1 MKQIRR
7 SMSPTV
13 VTIGNFDGLHLGH
26 LALIEKTK
34 SLAKKHGL
42 KSLVCSFDCNT
53 KGAQLIFPQNELKCA
68 LQELAV
74 DYFTSL
80 PFFRDIIGLSCEEF
94 AKEYLCNRFQARFVV
109 VGANFRFGN
118 NQSGNIN
125 TLIALGKQYG
135 FQVIPIN
142 MKKVGKQTLSSTFI
156 RTLLQEGKIHRANRY
171 LYQPFFVNGM
181 VTKGF
186 SVGNA
191 LLKVPTA
198 NIPLPKAC
206 VSLPFGVYKTE
217 TVIDGKTYPSITN
230 LGYAPT
236 YQKSK
241 PMIETFIFDFS
252 GNLYEKRIQIR
263 FLQYIRKE
271 RKFSSMEALKKQI
284 EKDIAKCKS

>member
-1 MKQIRR
+1 MKQIRQ
-7 SMSPTV
+7 SVSPTV

-53 KGAQLIFPQNELKCA
+53 KGAQLIFPQNELKDS

-94 AKEYLCNRFQARFVV
+94 AKQYLSNRFQARFVV
-109 VGANFRFGN
+109 VGENFRFGK
-118 NQSGNIN
+118 NQSGDIN

-135 FQVIPIN
+135 FQVIAIK
-142 MKKVGKQTLSSTFI
+142 MKKVGKQFLSSTFI
-156 RTLLQEGKIHRANRY
+156 RGLLQQGKIHRANRY
-171 LYQPFFVNGM
+171 LHHPFSINGI
-181 VTKGF
+181 VKKGF
-186 SVGNA
+186 SVGHE

-198 NIPLPKAC
+198 NIPVPKTC
-206 VSLPFGVYKTE
+206 VPLPFGVYKTE
-217 TVIDGKTYPSITN
+217 TVIDGKIYQSITN

-236 YQKSK
+236 YQKAH

-252 GNLYEKRIQIR
+252 GNLYEKRIRIQ

-284 EKDIAKCKS
+284 DKDIAKCKS